1 MDADFGPNG
10 QIHYFLHA
18 GEDSSVN
25 QLFAVDI
32 ETGILS
38 VQSSVTFA
46 GTNFL
51 FCFFNEEITSTSR
64 HIFTYKPY
72 FLKVSC
78 QMFAAIEIIKTISF
92 LVLMPAGV
100 LS

>member
-46 GTNFL
+46 GTVIFYFVFL
-51 FCFFNEEITSTSR
+51 M
-64 HIFTYKPY
+64 K
-72 FLKVSC
+72 K
-78 QMFAAIEIIKTISF
+78 
-92 LVLMPAGV
+92 
-100 LS
+100 